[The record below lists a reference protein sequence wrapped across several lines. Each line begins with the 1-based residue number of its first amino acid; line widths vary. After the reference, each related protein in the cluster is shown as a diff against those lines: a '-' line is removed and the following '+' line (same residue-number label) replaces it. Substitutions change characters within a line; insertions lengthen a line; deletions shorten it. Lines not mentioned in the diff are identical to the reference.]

1 MKIYTKTGDDGS
13 TSLFRGGRV
22 LKNNQRLIAYGT
34 VDELNAVIGLA
45 VSHIIA
51 EDIRDI
57 LLKIQNLLF
66 TLGSDLA
73 TVADKENPRYV
84 RTEADSI
91 EFLEQTIDSIDK
103 KLPGLQSFILPGGT
117 KGASFL
123 HFART
128 ICRRAEREVVSLSQ
142 NEEVNENIVIFL
154 NRLSDLLFVLSRYEN
169 KVNNKP
175 EPIWTK

>member
-34 VDELNAVIGLA
+34 VDELNSALG
-45 VSHIIA
+45 IA
-51 EDIRDI
+51 ICHTSDDEIKEV
-57 LLKIQNLLF
+57 LLNIQSQLF
-66 TLGSDLA
+66 TIGSDLA
-73 TVADKENPRYV
+73 TVSKKNDPGFV
-84 RTEADSI
+84 RTESSDV
-91 EFLEQTIDSIDK
+91 EFLEQTIDSFDK
-103 KLPGLQSFILPGGT
+103 RLPGLKNFILPGGS

-128 ICRRAEREVVSLSQ
+128 ICRRAEREVVSLGQ
-142 NEEVNENIVIFL
+142 NEEINENVVIYI

-169 KVNNKP
+169 IVNNTP